1 MDKTEYR
8 MKLDEIN
15 SLVDAQDYEGALQIA
30 DTIDWRR
37 VKSIRTL
44 CMVADIYE
52 VNGKLESSMKMLQLA
67 YKRSSVGKMIL
78 YRLVELCLKMGRSDD
93 AVSYYNEYLETAS
106 NDTSKYIL
114 KYKILKAQNA
124 PLDDQIQV
132 LEEYREREYTERWV
146 YELAKL
152 YKRAGKE
159 HKCVETC
166 DDLILWF
173 GEGKYVTKAMEL
185 KMTYTPLTVS
195 QREKY
200 EKAVPS
206 PGTGQP
212 FSEKKTE
219 PASVKIPLT
228 SEHAGNAA
236 SLAMHTAAAAAE
248 DVSRQ
253 DKDGE
258 TLEAKAEPSEK
269 GSADADTRMGTHTS
283 ADDSR
288 PVPQVDTG
296 KIRENSVQ
304 LQERL
309 AKSFQE
315 VLSGI
320 NRSRAVASMENLGKA
335 AGTEPLKM
343 PEEENISDYQVKDLK
358 PERSGEDKISGEKG
372 EAIAHR
378 TERPAAP
385 AKVKTEKPEDKEIT
399 SVKDVDLEALFAET
413 SSMIAETIGAAQLEA
428 GSETEKAA
436 VLEENTEAEET
447 PAVQAE
453 GVQTEAPADAGESAE
468 TEETAVPEESA
479 EAEETA
485 VPEESAETEETAVPE
500 ESAEVE
506 ETEVPEESAE
516 TEETAVPEESAE
528 AEGTAVPEESVEAEE
543 AEVPEESAD
552 AENAVEDVA
561 ADEEEIPQNPEDFS
575 DIEAALAQAA
585 QGFMEE
591 TEQEAEPSAAE
602 TVEVS
607 GEADAADLDAERA
620 MEAFAASLDSLSD
633 GETDKAAE
641 QAEEGSVSE
650 TEELPVSE
658 EEVPEETTESADD
671 AEEAAMAAFE
681 AALNLDTDLSYQE
694 TSEEADN
701 LDAEEEREI
710 VDEESLGDEES
721 GGDPFLSAVSGNTG
735 ELDIEAQLRAVLGGQ
750 EEKKGGE
757 IQEDDLARTLFGSE
771 ETENGQEE
779 TDSLEEELSQEE
791 ILEEVPAEED
801 SSQEEE
807 AGEAEYEE
815 VLTDLPEEEDISA
828 ESAETPAEQEDSS
841 GDEEMD
847 FTPDIDL
854 DIVLEANKEKE
865 EEQEQLNID
874 MLLEEAEAEPE
885 MPATI
890 PEGET
895 PEEKRIRIMNATRP
909 DRLTDQQKKL
919 FSYFAKIP
927 GMDQQILDALNGAY
941 SHSGER
947 TSHRGNIAIM
957 GSHGTGKSRLGDG
970 LVKALCKELGLPA
983 AKYARLDASDMNSKD
998 PARVVAKLSG
1008 GFLLIERAGHMSADT
1023 ISKLSKAMDFRTDSL
1038 IVIIEDDKTSM
1049 RRMLAEYP
1057 EFAEK
1062 FATVIS
1068 IPVFTNDEL
1077 VSFAR
1082 TYARENGYRMDEM
1095 GVLALYTL
1103 IGNNQREDEPI
1114 TVGKVKEMV
1123 DGAIRRAGGG
1133 LKLGRKISKRHTDEE
1148 GRIYLYEKDFD
1159 L

>member
-453 GVQTEAPADAGESAE
+453 GVQTEASADAEGSTE
-468 TEETAVPEESA
+468 TEETAVSEESA
-479 EAEETA
+479 ETEGIA
-485 VPEESAETEETAVPE
+485 VPEESAETEET
-500 ESAEVE
+500 
-506 ETEVPEESAE
+506 
-516 TEETAVPEESAE
+516 
-528 AEGTAVPEESVEAEE
+528 
-543 AEVPEESAD
+543 EVPEESAD

-681 AALNLDTDLSYQE
+681 AALNLDTDLSYEE
-694 TSEEADN
+694 TSEEEDN

-710 VDEESLGDEES
+710 ADEESLEDEES

-828 ESAETPAEQEDSS
+828 ESAETPAEQEDAS

>member
-436 VLEENTEAEET
+436 VLEKNTEAEET

-453 GVQTEAPADAGESAE
+453 GVQTEAPADA
-468 TEETAVPEESA
+468 EEST
-479 EAEETA
+479 ETEETA
-485 VPEESAETEETAVPE
+485 VPEESAETEETEVPE

-506 ETEVPEESAE
+506 ET
-516 TEETAVPEESAE
+516 
-528 AEGTAVPEESVEAEE
+528 
-543 AEVPEESAD
+543 EVPEESAD

-681 AALNLDTDLSYQE
+681 AALNLDTDLSHEE

-710 VDEESLGDEES
+710 ADEESLEDEES

-828 ESAETPAEQEDSS
+828 ESAETPAEQEDAS

>member
-436 VLEENTEAEET
+436 VLEKNTEAEET

-453 GVQTEAPADAGESAE
+453 GVQTEAPADA
-468 TEETAVPEESA
+468 EEST
-479 EAEETA
+479 ETEETA
-485 VPEESAETEETAVPE
+485 VPEESAETEE
-500 ESAEVE
+500 
-506 ETEVPEESAE
+506 
-516 TEETAVPEESAE
+516 
-528 AEGTAVPEESVEAEE
+528 TAVPEESVEAEE

-681 AALNLDTDLSYQE
+681 AALNLETDLSYEE

-710 VDEESLGDEES
+710 ADEESLEDEES

-828 ESAETPAEQEDSS
+828 ESAETPAEQEDAS

>member
-269 GSADADTRMGTHTS
+269 ESTDADTRMGTHTS

-453 GVQTEAPADAGESAE
+453 GVQTEASADAEGSTETEETAVSEESAETEGIAVPEESAE

-485 VPEESAETEETAVPE
+485 VPEESAETEET
-500 ESAEVE
+500 
-506 ETEVPEESAE
+506 
-516 TEETAVPEESAE
+516 
-528 AEGTAVPEESVEAEE
+528 
-543 AEVPEESAD
+543 EVPEESAD

-681 AALNLDTDLSYQE
+681 AALNLDTDLSYEE
-694 TSEEADN
+694 TSEEEDN

-710 VDEESLGDEES
+710 ADEESLEDEES

-828 ESAETPAEQEDSS
+828 ESAETPAEQEDAS

>member
-453 GVQTEAPADAGESAE
+453 GVQTEAPADADESTE
-468 TEETAVPEESA
+468 TEEKAVQ
-479 EAEETA
+479 
-485 VPEESAETEETAVPE
+485 EESAETEEKE
-500 ESAEVE
+500 I
-506 ETEVPEESAE
+506 
-516 TEETAVPEESAE
+516 PEESAE

-681 AALNLDTDLSYQE
+681 AALNLETDLSYEE

-710 VDEESLGDEES
+710 ADEESLEDEES

>member
-453 GVQTEAPADAGESAE
+453 GVQTEAPADA
-468 TEETAVPEESA
+468 EES
-479 EAEETA
+479 T
-485 VPEESAETEETAVPE
+485 
-500 ESAEVE
+500 
-506 ETEVPEESAE
+506 E

-681 AALNLDTDLSYQE
+681 AALNLDTDLSYEE

-710 VDEESLGDEES
+710 ADEESLEDEES

-828 ESAETPAEQEDSS
+828 ESAETPAEQEDAS
-841 GDEEMD
+841 GDEKMD

>member
-132 LEEYREREYTERWV
+132 LEEYREREYTERWDTRSRV
-146 YELAKL
+146 L

-253 DKDGE
+253 DEDGE

-453 GVQTEAPADAGESAE
+453 GVQTEAPADAEGSTE

-479 EAEETA
+479 
-485 VPEESAETEETAVPE
+485 
-500 ESAEVE
+500 
-506 ETEVPEESAE
+506 
-516 TEETAVPEESAE
+516 
-528 AEGTAVPEESVEAEE
+528 EAEE

-681 AALNLDTDLSYQE
+681 AALNLETDLSYEE
-694 TSEEADN
+694 TSEEEDN

-710 VDEESLGDEES
+710 ADEESLEDEES

-828 ESAETPAEQEDSS
+828 ESAETPAEQEDAS

>member
-453 GVQTEAPADAGESAE
+453 GVQTEASADAEGSTE
-468 TEETAVPEESA
+468 TEETAVSEESA
-479 EAEETA
+479 ETEGIA
-485 VPEESAETEETAVPE
+485 VPEESAETEET
-500 ESAEVE
+500 
-506 ETEVPEESAE
+506 
-516 TEETAVPEESAE
+516 
-528 AEGTAVPEESVEAEE
+528 
-543 AEVPEESAD
+543 EVPEESAD

-681 AALNLDTDLSYQE
+681 AALNLDTDLSYEE
-694 TSEEADN
+694 TSEEEDN

-710 VDEESLGDEES
+710 ADEESLEDEES

>member
-453 GVQTEAPADAGESAE
+453 GVQTEAPADA
-468 TEETAVPEESA
+468 EEST
-479 EAEETA
+479 ETEETA
-485 VPEESAETEETAVPE
+485 VPEESAETEE
-500 ESAEVE
+500 
-506 ETEVPEESAE
+506 
-516 TEETAVPEESAE
+516 
-528 AEGTAVPEESVEAEE
+528 TAVPEESVEAEE

-681 AALNLDTDLSYQE
+681 AALNLDTDLSHEE

-710 VDEESLGDEES
+710 ADEESLEDEES

>member
-219 PASVKIPLT
+219 QASVKIPLT

-453 GVQTEAPADAGESAE
+453 GVQTEASADAEGSTE
-468 TEETAVPEESA
+468 TEETAVSEESA
-479 EAEETA
+479 ETEGIA

-506 ETEVPEESAE
+506 ET
-516 TEETAVPEESAE
+516 
-528 AEGTAVPEESVEAEE
+528 
-543 AEVPEESAD
+543 EVPEESAD

-591 TEQEAEPSAAE
+591 TEQEAELSAAE

-658 EEVPEETTESADD
+658 EEAPEETTESADD

-681 AALNLDTDLSYQE
+681 AALNLDTDLSYEE

-710 VDEESLGDEES
+710 ADEESLEDEES

>member
-114 KYKILKAQNA
+114 KYKILKAQKA

-253 DKDGE
+253 DEDGE

-453 GVQTEAPADAGESAE
+453 GVQTEAPADAEESTE

-479 EAEETA
+479 
-485 VPEESAETEETAVPE
+485 
-500 ESAEVE
+500 
-506 ETEVPEESAE
+506 
-516 TEETAVPEESAE
+516 
-528 AEGTAVPEESVEAEE
+528 EAEE

-681 AALNLDTDLSYQE
+681 AALNLETDLSYEE
-694 TSEEADN
+694 TSEEEDN

-710 VDEESLGDEES
+710 ADEESLEDEES

-828 ESAETPAEQEDSS
+828 ESAETPAEQEDAS

>member
-436 VLEENTEAEET
+436 VLEKNTEAEET

-453 GVQTEAPADAGESAE
+453 GVQTEAPADAEESTE
-468 TEETAVPEESA
+468 TEETE
-479 EAEETA
+479 
-485 VPEESAETEETAVPE
+485 VPEESAET
-500 ESAEVE
+500 E

-516 TEETAVPEESAE
+516 TEETA
-528 AEGTAVPEESVEAEE
+528 
-543 AEVPEESAD
+543 VPEESAD

-681 AALNLDTDLSYQE
+681 AALNLDTDLSHEE

-710 VDEESLGDEES
+710 ADEESLEDEES

-735 ELDIEAQLRAVLGGQ
+735 ELDVEAQLRAVLGGQ

-828 ESAETPAEQEDSS
+828 ESAETPAEQEDAS

>member
-453 GVQTEAPADAGESAE
+453 GVQTEAPADAEESTE

-479 EAEETA
+479 ETEGIA

-500 ESAEVE
+500 ESA
-506 ETEVPEESAE
+506 
-516 TEETAVPEESAE
+516 
-528 AEGTAVPEESVEAEE
+528 EAEE

-658 EEVPEETTESADD
+658 GEVPEETTESADD

-681 AALNLDTDLSYQE
+681 AALNLDTDLSHEE

-710 VDEESLGDEES
+710 ADEESLEDEES

>member
-1 MDKTEYR
+1 

-436 VLEENTEAEET
+436 VLEKNTEAEET

-453 GVQTEAPADAGESAE
+453 GVQTEAPADA
-468 TEETAVPEESA
+468 EES
-479 EAEETA
+479 T
-485 VPEESAETEETAVPE
+485 
-500 ESAEVE
+500 
-506 ETEVPEESAE
+506 E

-528 AEGTAVPEESVEAEE
+528 AEGTAVPEESAEAEE

-681 AALNLDTDLSYQE
+681 AALNLDTDLSHEE

-710 VDEESLGDEES
+710 ADEESLEDEES

-828 ESAETPAEQEDSS
+828 ESAETPAEQEDAS

-874 MLLEEAEAEPE
+874 MLLEEAEADPE

>member
-52 VNGKLESSMKMLQLA
+52 VNVKLESSMKMLQLA

-436 VLEENTEAEET
+436 VLEKNTEAEET

-453 GVQTEAPADAGESAE
+453 GVQTEAPADA
-468 TEETAVPEESA
+468 EEST
-479 EAEETA
+479 ETEETA
-485 VPEESAETEETAVPE
+485 VPEESAETEETA
-500 ESAEVE
+500 
-506 ETEVPEESAE
+506 
-516 TEETAVPEESAE
+516 
-528 AEGTAVPEESVEAEE
+528 
-543 AEVPEESAD
+543 VPEESAD

-641 QAEEGSVSE
+641 PAEEGSVSE

-681 AALNLDTDLSYQE
+681 AALNLDTDLSYEE
-694 TSEEADN
+694 TSEEEDN

-710 VDEESLGDEES
+710 ADEESLEDEES

-828 ESAETPAEQEDSS
+828 ESAETPAEQEDAS

-874 MLLEEAEAEPE
+874 MLLEEAEADPE

>member
-1 MDKTEYR
+1 

-436 VLEENTEAEET
+436 VLEKNTEAEET

-453 GVQTEAPADAGESAE
+453 GVQTEAPADA
-468 TEETAVPEESA
+468 EES
-479 EAEETA
+479 T
-485 VPEESAETEETAVPE
+485 
-500 ESAEVE
+500 
-506 ETEVPEESAE
+506 E

-681 AALNLDTDLSYQE
+681 AALNLDTDLSHEE

-710 VDEESLGDEES
+710 ADEESLEDEES

-895 PEEKRIRIMNATRP
+895 PEEKRIRIMNATCP

>member
-436 VLEENTEAEET
+436 VLEKNTEAEET

-453 GVQTEAPADAGESAE
+453 GVQTEAPADA
-468 TEETAVPEESA
+468 EES
-479 EAEETA
+479 T
-485 VPEESAETEETAVPE
+485 
-500 ESAEVE
+500 
-506 ETEVPEESAE
+506 E

-528 AEGTAVPEESVEAEE
+528 AEGTAVPEESAEAEE

-681 AALNLDTDLSYQE
+681 AALNLDTDLSYEE
-694 TSEEADN
+694 TSEEEDN

-710 VDEESLGDEES
+710 ADEESLEDEES

-874 MLLEEAEAEPE
+874 MLLEEAEADPE

>member
-385 AKVKTEKPEDKEIT
+385 VKVKTEKPEDKEIT

-453 GVQTEAPADAGESAE
+453 GVQTEAPADA
-468 TEETAVPEESA
+468 EES
-479 EAEETA
+479 T
-485 VPEESAETEETAVPE
+485 
-500 ESAEVE
+500 
-506 ETEVPEESAE
+506 E

-681 AALNLDTDLSYQE
+681 AALNLETDLSYEE

-710 VDEESLGDEES
+710 ADEESLEDEES

>member
-1 MDKTEYR
+1 

-269 GSADADTRMGTHTS
+269 ESTDADTRMGTHTS

-453 GVQTEAPADAGESAE
+453 GVQTEASADAEGSTE
-468 TEETAVPEESA
+468 TEETAVSEESA
-479 EAEETA
+479 ETEGIA
-485 VPEESAETEETAVPE
+485 VPEESAETEET
-500 ESAEVE
+500 
-506 ETEVPEESAE
+506 
-516 TEETAVPEESAE
+516 
-528 AEGTAVPEESVEAEE
+528 
-543 AEVPEESAD
+543 EVPEESAD

-681 AALNLDTDLSYQE
+681 AALNLDTDLSYEE
-694 TSEEADN
+694 TSEEEDN

-710 VDEESLGDEES
+710 ADEESLEDEES

-828 ESAETPAEQEDSS
+828 ESAETPAEQEDAS

>member
-436 VLEENTEAEET
+436 VLEKNTEAEET

-453 GVQTEAPADAGESAE
+453 GVQTEAPADA
-468 TEETAVPEESA
+468 EES
-479 EAEETA
+479 T
-485 VPEESAETEETAVPE
+485 
-500 ESAEVE
+500 
-506 ETEVPEESAE
+506 E

-681 AALNLDTDLSYQE
+681 AALNLDTDLSHEE

-710 VDEESLGDEES
+710 ADEESLEDEES

-828 ESAETPAEQEDSS
+828 ESAETPAEQEDAS

-890 PEGET
+890 SEGET

>member
-269 GSADADTRMGTHTS
+269 ESADADTRMGTHTS

-453 GVQTEAPADAGESAE
+453 GVQTEASADAEGSTE
-468 TEETAVPEESA
+468 TEETAVS
-479 EAEETA
+479 
-485 VPEESAETEETAVPE
+485 EESAETEGIA
-500 ESAEVE
+500 
-506 ETEVPEESAE
+506 
-516 TEETAVPEESAE
+516 
-528 AEGTAVPEESVEAEE
+528 
-543 AEVPEESAD
+543 VPEESAD

-681 AALNLDTDLSYQE
+681 AALNLDTDLSYEE

-710 VDEESLGDEES
+710 ADEESLEDEES

-828 ESAETPAEQEDSS
+828 ESAETPAEQEDAS

>member
-253 DKDGE
+253 DEDGE

-447 PAVQAE
+447 CR
-453 GVQTEAPADAGESAE
+453 
-468 TEETAVPEESA
+468 
-479 EAEETA
+479 
-485 VPEESAETEETAVPE
+485 
-500 ESAEVE
+500 
-506 ETEVPEESAE
+506 
-516 TEETAVPEESAE
+516 
-528 AEGTAVPEESVEAEE
+528 
-543 AEVPEESAD
+543 
-552 AENAVEDVA
+552 
-561 ADEEEIPQNPEDFS
+561 
-575 DIEAALAQAA
+575 
-585 QGFMEE
+585 
-591 TEQEAEPSAAE
+591 
-602 TVEVS
+602 S
-607 GEADAADLDAERA
+607 GR
-620 MEAFAASLDSLSD
+620 
-633 GETDKAAE
+633 
-641 QAEEGSVSE
+641 
-650 TEELPVSE
+650 
-658 EEVPEETTESADD
+658 
-671 AEEAAMAAFE
+671 
-681 AALNLDTDLSYQE
+681 
-694 TSEEADN
+694 
-701 LDAEEEREI
+701 
-710 VDEESLGDEES
+710 
-721 GGDPFLSAVSGNTG
+721 
-735 ELDIEAQLRAVLGGQ
+735 
-750 EEKKGGE
+750 
-757 IQEDDLARTLFGSE
+757 
-771 ETENGQEE
+771 
-779 TDSLEEELSQEE
+779 
-791 ILEEVPAEED
+791 
-801 SSQEEE
+801 
-807 AGEAEYEE
+807 
-815 VLTDLPEEEDISA
+815 
-828 ESAETPAEQEDSS
+828 
-841 GDEEMD
+841 
-847 FTPDIDL
+847 
-854 DIVLEANKEKE
+854 
-865 EEQEQLNID
+865 
-874 MLLEEAEAEPE
+874 
-885 MPATI
+885 
-890 PEGET
+890 
-895 PEEKRIRIMNATRP
+895 
-909 DRLTDQQKKL
+909 
-919 FSYFAKIP
+919 
-927 GMDQQILDALNGAY
+927 
-941 SHSGER
+941 
-947 TSHRGNIAIM
+947 
-957 GSHGTGKSRLGDG
+957 
-970 LVKALCKELGLPA
+970 
-983 AKYARLDASDMNSKD
+983 
-998 PARVVAKLSG
+998 
-1008 GFLLIERAGHMSADT
+1008 
-1023 ISKLSKAMDFRTDSL
+1023 
-1038 IVIIEDDKTSM
+1038 
-1049 RRMLAEYP
+1049 
-1057 EFAEK
+1057 
-1062 FATVIS
+1062 
-1068 IPVFTNDEL
+1068 
-1077 VSFAR
+1077 
-1082 TYARENGYRMDEM
+1082 
-1095 GVLALYTL
+1095 
-1103 IGNNQREDEPI
+1103 
-1114 TVGKVKEMV
+1114 
-1123 DGAIRRAGGG
+1123 RRADRSAG
-1133 LKLGRKISKRHTDEE
+1133 
-1148 GRIYLYEKDFD
+1148 
-1159 L
+1159 

>member
-436 VLEENTEAEET
+436 VLEKNTEAEET

-453 GVQTEAPADAGESAE
+453 GVQTEAPADA
-468 TEETAVPEESA
+468 EEST
-479 EAEETA
+479 ETEETA
-485 VPEESAETEETAVPE
+485 VPEESAETEETEVPE

-506 ETEVPEESAE
+506 ET
-516 TEETAVPEESAE
+516 
-528 AEGTAVPEESVEAEE
+528 
-543 AEVPEESAD
+543 EVPEESAD

-658 EEVPEETTESADD
+658 EEAPEETTESADD

-681 AALNLDTDLSYQE
+681 AALNLDTDLSHEE

-710 VDEESLGDEES
+710 ADEESLEDEES

-828 ESAETPAEQEDSS
+828 ESAETPAEQEDAS

>member
-219 PASVKIPLT
+219 QASVKIPLT

-258 TLEAKAEPSEK
+258 TLAAKAEPSEK

-436 VLEENTEAEET
+436 VLEKNTEAEET

-453 GVQTEAPADAGESAE
+453 GVQTEAPADAEESTETEETAVPEESAE

-485 VPEESAETEETAVPE
+485 VPEESA
-500 ESAEVE
+500 
-506 ETEVPEESAE
+506 
-516 TEETAVPEESAE
+516 
-528 AEGTAVPEESVEAEE
+528 EAEE

-681 AALNLDTDLSYQE
+681 AALNLDTDLSYEE

-710 VDEESLGDEES
+710 ADEESLEDEES

>member
-385 AKVKTEKPEDKEIT
+385 VKVKTEKPEDKEIT

-436 VLEENTEAEET
+436 VLEKNTEAEET

-453 GVQTEAPADAGESAE
+453 GVQTEAPADA
-468 TEETAVPEESA
+468 EES
-479 EAEETA
+479 T
-485 VPEESAETEETAVPE
+485 
-500 ESAEVE
+500 
-506 ETEVPEESAE
+506 E

-681 AALNLDTDLSYQE
+681 AALNLETDLSYEE

-710 VDEESLGDEES
+710 ADEESLEDEES

-828 ESAETPAEQEDSS
+828 ESAETPAEQEDAS
-841 GDEEMD
+841 GDEKMD

-874 MLLEEAEAEPE
+874 MLLEEAEADPE

>member
-219 PASVKIPLT
+219 QASVKIPLT

-258 TLEAKAEPSEK
+258 TLAAKAEPSEK

-436 VLEENTEAEET
+436 VLEKNTEAEET

-453 GVQTEAPADAGESAE
+453 GVQTEAPADAEESTE
-468 TEETAVPEESA
+468 TEATA
-479 EAEETA
+479 
-485 VPEESAETEETAVPE
+485 
-500 ESAEVE
+500 
-506 ETEVPEESAE
+506 
-516 TEETAVPEESAE
+516 
-528 AEGTAVPEESVEAEE
+528 
-543 AEVPEESAD
+543 VPEESAD

-681 AALNLDTDLSYQE
+681 AALNLDTDLSYEE

-710 VDEESLGDEES
+710 ADEESLEDEES

>member
-385 AKVKTEKPEDKEIT
+385 VKVKTEKPEDKEIT

-436 VLEENTEAEET
+436 VLEKNTEAEET

-453 GVQTEAPADAGESAE
+453 GVQTEAPADA
-468 TEETAVPEESA
+468 EES
-479 EAEETA
+479 T
-485 VPEESAETEETAVPE
+485 
-500 ESAEVE
+500 
-506 ETEVPEESAE
+506 E

-681 AALNLDTDLSYQE
+681 AALNLETDLSYEE

-710 VDEESLGDEES
+710 ADEESLEDEES

-828 ESAETPAEQEDSS
+828 ESAETPAEQEDAS
-841 GDEEMD
+841 GDEKMD

>member
-258 TLEAKAEPSEK
+258 TLAAKAEPSEK

-436 VLEENTEAEET
+436 VLEKNTEAEET

-453 GVQTEAPADAGESAE
+453 GVQTEAPADAEESTETEETAVPEESAE

-485 VPEESAETEETAVPE
+485 VPEESA
-500 ESAEVE
+500 
-506 ETEVPEESAE
+506 
-516 TEETAVPEESAE
+516 
-528 AEGTAVPEESVEAEE
+528 EAEE

-681 AALNLDTDLSYQE
+681 AALNLDTDLSYEE

-710 VDEESLGDEES
+710 ADEESLEDEES

>member
-269 GSADADTRMGTHTS
+269 ESADADTRMGTHTS

-453 GVQTEAPADAGESAE
+453 GVQTEAPADAEESTE
-468 TEETAVPEESA
+468 TEATAVPEESA

-485 VPEESAETEETAVPE
+485 VPEESA
-500 ESAEVE
+500 
-506 ETEVPEESAE
+506 
-516 TEETAVPEESAE
+516 
-528 AEGTAVPEESVEAEE
+528 EAEE

-681 AALNLDTDLSYQE
+681 AALNLDTDLSYEE

-710 VDEESLGDEES
+710 ADEESLEDEES

-757 IQEDDLARTLFGSE
+757 IQEDDLARTLFGSQ

>member
-436 VLEENTEAEET
+436 VLEKNTEAEET

-453 GVQTEAPADAGESAE
+453 GVQTEAPADAEESTE

-479 EAEETA
+479 
-485 VPEESAETEETAVPE
+485 
-500 ESAEVE
+500 
-506 ETEVPEESAE
+506 
-516 TEETAVPEESAE
+516 
-528 AEGTAVPEESVEAEE
+528 EAEE

-658 EEVPEETTESADD
+658 EEAPEETTESADD

-681 AALNLDTDLSYQE
+681 AALNLETDLSYEE

-710 VDEESLGDEES
+710 ADEESLEDEES

-779 TDSLEEELSQEE
+779 TDALEEELSQEE

-828 ESAETPAEQEDSS
+828 ESAETPAEQEDAS

>member
-436 VLEENTEAEET
+436 VLEKNTEAEET

-453 GVQTEAPADAGESAE
+453 GVQTEAPADA
-468 TEETAVPEESA
+468 EES
-479 EAEETA
+479 T
-485 VPEESAETEETAVPE
+485 ETEETAVPE

-506 ETEVPEESAE
+506 ETE
-516 TEETAVPEESAE
+516 VPEESAE

-681 AALNLDTDLSYQE
+681 AALNLETDLSYEE
-694 TSEEADN
+694 TSEEEDN

-710 VDEESLGDEES
+710 ADEESLEDEES

-828 ESAETPAEQEDSS
+828 ESAETPAEQEDAS
-841 GDEEMD
+841 GDEKMD

>member
-453 GVQTEAPADAGESAE
+453 GVQTEAPADAEGS
-468 TEETAVPEESA
+468 T
-479 EAEETA
+479 
-485 VPEESAETEETAVPE
+485 ETEETAVPE

-516 TEETAVPEESAE
+516 TEETAVPEESA
-528 AEGTAVPEESVEAEE
+528 EAEE

-681 AALNLDTDLSYQE
+681 AALNLDTDLSHEE

-710 VDEESLGDEES
+710 ADEESLEDEES

-828 ESAETPAEQEDSS
+828 ESAETPAEQEDAS

>member
-436 VLEENTEAEET
+436 VLEKNTEAEET

-453 GVQTEAPADAGESAE
+453 GVQTEAPADA
-468 TEETAVPEESA
+468 EES
-479 EAEETA
+479 T
-485 VPEESAETEETAVPE
+485 
-500 ESAEVE
+500 
-506 ETEVPEESAE
+506 E

-658 EEVPEETTESADD
+658 EEAPEETTESADD

-681 AALNLDTDLSYQE
+681 AALNLDTDLSHEE

-710 VDEESLGDEES
+710 ADEESLEDEES

-828 ESAETPAEQEDSS
+828 ESAETPAEQEDAS

>member
-1 MDKTEYR
+1 
-8 MKLDEIN
+8 
-15 SLVDAQDYEGALQIA
+15 
-30 DTIDWRR
+30 
-37 VKSIRTL
+37 
-44 CMVADIYE
+44 
-52 VNGKLESSMKMLQLA
+52 
-67 YKRSSVGKMIL
+67 
-78 YRLVELCLKMGRSDD
+78 
-93 AVSYYNEYLETAS
+93 
-106 NDTSKYIL
+106 
-114 KYKILKAQNA
+114 
-124 PLDDQIQV
+124 
-132 LEEYREREYTERWV
+132 
-146 YELAKL
+146 
-152 YKRAGKE
+152 
-159 HKCVETC
+159 
-166 DDLILWF
+166 
-173 GEGKYVTKAMEL
+173 MEL

-453 GVQTEAPADAGESAE
+453 GVQTEASADAEGSTETEETAVSEESAETEGIAVPEESAE

-485 VPEESAETEETAVPE
+485 VPEESAETEET
-500 ESAEVE
+500 
-506 ETEVPEESAE
+506 
-516 TEETAVPEESAE
+516 
-528 AEGTAVPEESVEAEE
+528 
-543 AEVPEESAD
+543 EVPEESAD

-658 EEVPEETTESADD
+658 EEAPEETTESADD

-681 AALNLDTDLSYQE
+681 AALNLDTDLSYEE

-710 VDEESLGDEES
+710 ADEESLEDEES

-757 IQEDDLARTLFGSE
+757 IQEDDLARTLFGSQ

-828 ESAETPAEQEDSS
+828 ESAETPAEQEDAS

>member
-1 MDKTEYR
+1 

-253 DKDGE
+253 GKDGE
-258 TLEAKAEPSEK
+258 TLEAKAGPSEK

-436 VLEENTEAEET
+436 VLEKNTEAEET

-453 GVQTEAPADAGESAE
+453 GVQTEAPADA
-468 TEETAVPEESA
+468 EEST
-479 EAEETA
+479 ETEETA
-485 VPEESAETEETAVPE
+485 VPEESAETEETEVPE

-506 ETEVPEESAE
+506 ET
-516 TEETAVPEESAE
+516 
-528 AEGTAVPEESVEAEE
+528 
-543 AEVPEESAD
+543 EVPEESAD

-658 EEVPEETTESADD
+658 EEAPEETTESADD

-681 AALNLDTDLSYQE
+681 AALNLDTDLSHEE

-710 VDEESLGDEES
+710 ADEESLEDEES

-828 ESAETPAEQEDSS
+828 ESAETPAEQEDAS

>member
-343 PEEENISDYQVKDLK
+343 PDEENISDYQVKDLK

-453 GVQTEAPADAGESAE
+453 GVQTEAPADA
-468 TEETAVPEESA
+468 EESA

-485 VPEESAETEETAVPE
+485 VPEESAETEETEVPE

-506 ETEVPEESAE
+506 ET
-516 TEETAVPEESAE
+516 
-528 AEGTAVPEESVEAEE
+528 
-543 AEVPEESAD
+543 EVPEESAD

-681 AALNLDTDLSYQE
+681 AALNLDTDLSHEE

-710 VDEESLGDEES
+710 ADEESLEDEES

-828 ESAETPAEQEDSS
+828 ESAETPAEQEDAS

>member
-436 VLEENTEAEET
+436 VLEKNTEAEET

-453 GVQTEAPADAGESAE
+453 GVQTEAPADA
-468 TEETAVPEESA
+468 EEST
-479 EAEETA
+479 ETEETA
-485 VPEESAETEETAVPE
+485 VPEESAETEETEVPE

-506 ETEVPEESAE
+506 ET
-516 TEETAVPEESAE
+516 
-528 AEGTAVPEESVEAEE
+528 
-543 AEVPEESAD
+543 EVPEESAD

-658 EEVPEETTESADD
+658 EEAPEETTESADD

-681 AALNLDTDLSYQE
+681 AALNLDTDLSYEE

-710 VDEESLGDEES
+710 ADEESLEDEES

-828 ESAETPAEQEDSS
+828 ESAETPAEQEDAS